1 MAVKCNFFSLIPGT
15 VLFKLTAKD
24 PLTGQIVNQYEKM
37 ADSDP
42 LNLIDISPVTGEVIN
57 NEPLDYERMKSVNF
71 RVRAKAGLPES
82 QERTSDATITINLQD
97 VNDNYPEFD
106 KVGIL

>member
-1 MAVKCNFFSLIPGT
+1 M
-15 VLFKLTAKD
+15 TAKD

-57 NEPLDYERMKSVNF
+57 NEPLDYERMKSVDF
-71 RVRAKAGLPES
+71 R
-82 QERTSDATITINLQD
+82 
-97 VNDNYPEFD
+97 
-106 KVGIL
+106 